1 MNSYQQF
8 IRNFCIIAH
17 IDHGKSTLADRIIEN
32 TGLVSHRDMKEQFL
46 DNMELERERGIT
58 IKLQTT
64 RLAYKAKD
72 GHEYIFNLID
82 TPGHVDF
89 TYEVSRSLAACEGAV
104 LIVDATQGVEAQT
117 LANVYLALD
126 EDLEI
131 LPVINKIDLAS
142 ARPEEAK
149 HEIEDIIGI
158 DAHDAP
164 LISAKEGIGIDELL
178 EAIVEKIP
186 APKGDADGKLKALIF
201 DSYYD
206 NYRGVV
212 TYTRIFNGTVK
223 RGDMIRLMNT
233 KKKYEVTE
241 VGVYAPGPVPV
252 SELKAGEVGYVCA
265 SIKQV
270 ADARVG
276 DTITLDSDPT
286 EEAMPGY
293 KKVQPMVYCGI
304 YPAEGEKYEN
314 VKDALEKLQVND
326 AAFHFEPETSTALG
340 FGFRCGFLGLLHM
353 EIIVERLEREF
364 DLGIITTSPSVIYKV
379 VMNDGR
385 EEMIQNPSNLPSL
398 IEIRHI
404 EEPIVKA
411 DIMIPK
417 DYVGSIMEICQE
429 RRGRMIHM
437 EYITETRVALHYEM
451 PLNEVI
457 YDFFDALKS
466 KTRGYG
472 SLDYEFIRYE
482 KSNVVKMDIL
492 LNKELVDAFS
502 MIVHESKAY
511 SRGRFVCEKLKEII
525 PPHQFEVPIQ
535 ASIGQKVIARET
547 VKAYRKDVLA
557 KCYGGDI
564 SRKRKLLEKQKEG
577 KKRMRQFGTVEVPQ
591 EAFTAVL
598 KYDDNK

>member
-1 MNSYQQF
+1 MKDYQKYN
-8 IRNFCIIAH
+8 RNFSIIAH
-17 IDHGKSTLADRIIEN
+17 IDHGKSTLADRIIEK
-32 TGLVSHRDMKEQFL
+32 TGLVSKREMREQFL

-64 RLAYKAKD
+64 RLIFHSKD
-72 GHEYIFNLID
+72 GNEYIFNLID

-104 LIVDATQGVEAQT
+104 LVVDATQGVEAQT
-117 LANVYLALD
+117 LANVYLAMD

-131 LPVINKIDLAS
+131 MPVLNKIDLPS
-142 ARPEEAK
+142 ARPEEIK
-149 HEIEDIIGI
+149 QEIEDVIGV
-158 DAHDAP
+158 DAEDAP
-164 LISAKEGIGIDELL
+164 LVSAKEGIGVEELL
-178 EAIVEKIP
+178 ERIVTDIP
-186 APKGDADGKLKALIF
+186 APQGDEHGKLKALIF

-206 NYRGVV
+206 NYKGVV
-212 TYTRIFNGTVK
+212 IYTRVFDGTVK
-223 RGDMIRLMNT
+223 EGDIIRLMNT
-233 KKKYEVTE
+233 DKKYEVTE
-241 VGVYAPGPVPV
+241 VGVYSPGPVECK
-252 SELKAGEVGYVCA
+252 SLRAGEVGYICA
-265 SIKQV
+265 SIKKV
-270 ADARVG
+270 SDARVG
-276 DTITLDSDPT
+276 DTITIDSDPT
-286 EEAMPGY
+286 EEALPGY

-364 DLGIITTSPSVIYKV
+364 DLAVVTTSPSVIYKV
-379 VMNDGR
+379 VMNDGSI
-385 EEMIQNPSNLPSL
+385 EMVQNPSNLPDLTL
-398 IEIRHI
+398 IDHI
-404 EEPIVKA
+404 EEPMVKA
-411 DIMIPK
+411 DIMVPK
-417 DYVGSIMEICQE
+417 EYVGNIMEICQE
-429 RRGRMIHM
+429 RRGKMLHM
-437 EYITETRVALHYEM
+437 EYITENRVNLHYEM

-472 SLDYEFIRYE
+472 SLDYEFVRYE
-482 KSNVVKMDIL
+482 PSKVVKLDIL
-492 LNKELVDAFS
+492 LNKDLVDAFS

-511 SRGRFVCEKLKEII
+511 SRGRFVCSKLKEII
-525 PPHQFEVPIQ
+525 PMHQFEVPIQ

-547 VKAYRKDVLA
+547 VRAYRKDVIA

-564 SRKRKLLEKQKEG
+564 SRKKKLLEKQKEG
-577 KKRMRQFGTVEVPQ
+577 KKRMRQFGKVEVPQ

>member
-1 MNSYQQF
+1 MKDYQKY
-8 IRNFCIIAH
+8 IRNFSIIAH
-17 IDHGKSTLADRIIEN
+17 IDHGKSTLADRIIEK
-32 TGLVSHRDMKEQFL
+32 TGLVSKREMREQFL

-64 RLAYKAKD
+64 RLIFHSKD
-72 GHEYIFNLID
+72 GNEYIFNLID

-104 LIVDATQGVEAQT
+104 LVVDATQGVEAQT
-117 LANVYLALD
+117 LANVYLAMD

-131 LPVINKIDLAS
+131 MPVLNKIDLPS
-142 ARPEEAK
+142 ARPEEIK
-149 HEIEDIIGI
+149 QEIEDVIGV
-158 DAHDAP
+158 DAEDAP
-164 LISAKEGIGIDELL
+164 LVSAKEGIGVEELL
-178 EAIVEKIP
+178 ERIVTDIP
-186 APKGDADGKLKALIF
+186 APQGDEHGKLKALIF

-206 NYRGVV
+206 NYKGVV
-212 TYTRIFNGTVK
+212 IYTRVFDGTVK
-223 RGDMIRLMNT
+223 EGDIIRLMNT
-233 KKKYEVTE
+233 DKKYEVTE
-241 VGVYAPGPVPV
+241 VGVYSPGPVECK
-252 SELKAGEVGYVCA
+252 SLRAGEVGYICA
-265 SIKQV
+265 SIKKV
-270 ADARVG
+270 SDARVG
-276 DTITLDSDPT
+276 DTITIDSDPT
-286 EEAMPGY
+286 EEALPGY

-364 DLGIITTSPSVIYKV
+364 DLAVVTTSPSVIYKV
-379 VMNDGR
+379 VMNDGSI
-385 EEMIQNPSNLPSL
+385 EMVQNPSNLPDLTL
-398 IEIRHI
+398 IDHI
-404 EEPIVKA
+404 EEPMVKA
-411 DIMIPK
+411 DIMVPK
-417 DYVGSIMEICQE
+417 EYVGNIMEICQE
-429 RRGRMIHM
+429 RRGKMLHM
-437 EYITETRVALHYEM
+437 EYITENRVNLHYEM

-466 KTRGYG
+466 KSRGYG
-472 SLDYEFIRYE
+472 SLDYEFVRYE
-482 KSNVVKMDIL
+482 PSKVVKLDIL
-492 LNKELVDAFS
+492 LNKDLVDAFS

-511 SRGRFVCEKLKEII
+511 SRGRFVCSKLKEII
-525 PPHQFEVPIQ
+525 PMHQFEVPIQ

-547 VKAYRKDVLA
+547 VRAYRKDVIA

-564 SRKRKLLEKQKEG
+564 SRKKKLLEKQKEG
-577 KKRMRQFGTVEVPQ
+577 KKRMRQFGKVEVPQ

>member
-1 MNSYQQF
+1 M
-8 IRNFCIIAH
+8 
-17 IDHGKSTLADRIIEN
+17 
-32 TGLVSHRDMKEQFL
+32 
-46 DNMELERERGIT
+46 
-58 IKLQTT
+58 
-64 RLAYKAKD
+64 
-72 GHEYIFNLID
+72 
-82 TPGHVDF
+82 DF

-117 LANVYLALD
+117 LANVYLAVD
-126 EDLEI
+126 ENLEI
-131 LPVINKIDLAS
+131 IPVLNKIDLAS
-142 ARPEEAK
+142 ARPDEVK
-149 HEIEDIIGI
+149 LEIEDVIGI
-158 DAHDAP
+158 EAQDAP
-164 LISAKEGIGIDELL
+164 LISAKEGIGIEDVL
-178 EAIVEKIP
+178 EAVVAKVP
-186 APKGDADGKLKALIF
+186 APTGDAEGKLKALIF

-212 TYTRIFNGTVK
+212 IYTRVFDGQVK
-223 RGDMIRLMNT
+223 KGDIIRLMNS

-241 VGVYAPGPVPV
+241 VGVYSPGPVPADKL
-252 SELKAGEVGYVCA
+252 SAGEVGYICA

-276 DTITLDSDPT
+276 DTITLDKDPT
-286 EEAMPGY
+286 SDSLPGY

-326 AAFHFEPETSTALG
+326 AAFLFEPETSTALG

-364 DLGIITTSPSVIYKV
+364 NLGIITTSPSVIYKV
-379 VMNDGR
+379 VMNDGS
-385 EEMIQNPSNLPSL
+385 EEMIQNPSNLPPL
-398 IEIRHI
+398 MEIDHI

-417 DYVGSIMEICQE
+417 EYVGSIMEICQE
-429 RRGRMIHM
+429 RRGKMIHM
-437 EYITETRVALHYEM
+437 EYITETRVVLHYEM

-482 KSNVVKMDIL
+482 KSQLVKLDIL
-492 LNKELVDAFS
+492 LNKDLVDAFS

-511 SRGRFVCEKLKEII
+511 YRGRFVCEKLKEII

-535 ASIGQKVIARET
+535 ASIGKMVIARET
-547 VKAYRKDVLA
+547 LKAYRKDVLA

>member
-1 MNSYQQF
+1 MKDYQKY
-8 IRNFCIIAH
+8 IRNFSIIAH
-17 IDHGKSTLADRIIEN
+17 IDHGKSTLADRIIEK
-32 TGLVSHRDMKEQFL
+32 TGLVSKREMCEQFL

-64 RLAYKAKD
+64 RLIFHSKD
-72 GHEYIFNLID
+72 GNEYIFNLID

-104 LIVDATQGVEAQT
+104 LVVDATQGVEAQT
-117 LANVYLALD
+117 LANVYLAMD

-131 LPVINKIDLAS
+131 MPVLNKIDLPS
-142 ARPEEAK
+142 ARPEEIK
-149 HEIEDIIGI
+149 QEIEDVIGV
-158 DAHDAP
+158 DAEDAP
-164 LISAKEGIGIDELL
+164 LVSAKEGIGVEELL
-178 EAIVEKIP
+178 ERIVTDIP
-186 APKGDADGKLKALIF
+186 APQGDEHGKLKALIF

-206 NYRGVV
+206 NYKGVV
-212 TYTRIFNGTVK
+212 IYTRVFDGTVK
-223 RGDMIRLMNT
+223 EGDIIRLMNT
-233 KKKYEVTE
+233 DKKYEVTE
-241 VGVYAPGPVPV
+241 VGVYSPGPVECK
-252 SELKAGEVGYVCA
+252 SLRAGEVGYICA
-265 SIKQV
+265 SIKKV
-270 ADARVG
+270 SDARVG
-276 DTITLDSDPT
+276 DTITIDSDPT
-286 EEAMPGY
+286 EEALPGY

-364 DLGIITTSPSVIYKV
+364 DLAVVTTSPSVIYKV
-379 VMNDGR
+379 VMNDGSI
-385 EEMIQNPSNLPSL
+385 EMVQNPSNLPDLTL
-398 IEIRHI
+398 IDHI
-404 EEPIVKA
+404 EEPMVKA
-411 DIMIPK
+411 DIMVPK
-417 DYVGSIMEICQE
+417 EYVGNIMEICQE
-429 RRGRMIHM
+429 RRGKMLHM
-437 EYITETRVALHYEM
+437 EYITENRVNLHYEM

-472 SLDYEFIRYE
+472 SLDYEFVRYE
-482 KSNVVKMDIL
+482 PSKVVKLDIL
-492 LNKELVDAFS
+492 LNKDLVDAFS

-511 SRGRFVCEKLKEII
+511 SRGRFVCSKLKEII
-525 PPHQFEVPIQ
+525 PMHQFEVPIQ

-547 VKAYRKDVLA
+547 VRAYRKDVIA

-564 SRKRKLLEKQKEG
+564 SRKKKLLEKQKEG
-577 KKRMRQFGTVEVPQ
+577 KKRMRQFGKVEVPQ

>member
-1 MNSYQQF
+1 
-8 IRNFCIIAH
+8 
-17 IDHGKSTLADRIIEN
+17 LADRLIEK
-32 TGLVSHRDMKEQFL
+32 TGLVARRDMKEQFL

-64 RLAYKAKD
+64 RLSYEAAD
-72 GHEYIFNLID
+72 GRTYVLNLID

-89 TYEVSRSLAACEGAV
+89 TYEVSRSLAACEGAILV
-104 LIVDATQGVEAQT
+104 VDATQGVEAQT

-131 LPVINKIDLAS
+131 IPVLNKIDLPS
-142 ARPEEAK
+142 ANPDGTRA
-149 HEIEDIIGI
+149 EIEDLLGL
-158 DAHDAP
+158 DTADAP
-164 LISAKEGIGIDELL
+164 LISAKEGIGIEDVL
-178 EAIVEKIP
+178 EAVVARVP
-186 APKGDADGKLKALIF
+186 PPDGKPGGQLKALIF

-206 NYRGVV
+206 NFKGVV
-212 TYTRIFNGTVK
+212 IYTRVIDGSVS
-223 RGDMIRLMNT
+223 RGDIIRLMST

-241 VGVYAPGPVPV
+241 VGVCTPGPMPGEQL
-252 SELKAGEVGYVCA
+252 SAGEVGYICA

-276 DTITLDSDPT
+276 DTITLDSAPAQ
-286 EEAMPGY
+286 EALPGY
-293 KKVQPMVYCGI
+293 KRVQPMVYCGI
-304 YPAEGEKYEN
+304 YPADGEKYES

-364 DLGIITTSPSVIYKV
+364 DLAVITTSPSVIYKV
-379 VMNDGR
+379 VMNEGS
-385 EEMIQNPSNLPSL
+385 EEMIQNPSNLPDPTF
-398 IEIRHI
+398 IAYI

-411 DIMIPK
+411 DIIIPK
-417 DYVGSIMEICQE
+417 DYVGAIMELCQE
-429 RRGRMIHM
+429 RRGKMLHM
-437 EYITETRVALHYEM
+437 EYITEIRVNLHYEI

-466 KTRGYG
+466 RTRGYG

-482 KSNVVKMDIL
+482 RSNIVKMDIL
-492 LNKELVDAFS
+492 LNRDLVDAFS
-502 MIVHESKAY
+502 MMVHESKAY
-511 SRGRFVCEKLKEII
+511 ARGRFVCEKLKEII
-525 PPHQFEVPIQ
+525 PRHQFEIPIQ
-535 ASIGQKVIARET
+535 ATIGQKVIARET
-547 VKAYRKDVLA
+547 VGAFRKDVTA

-577 KKRMRQFGTVEVPQ
+577 KKRMRQFGSVEVPQ

-598 KYDDNK
+598 KYDENK

>member
-1 MNSYQQF
+1 MKDYQKY
-8 IRNFCIIAH
+8 IRNFSIIAH
-17 IDHGKSTLADRIIEN
+17 IDHEKSTLADRIIEK
-32 TGLVSHRDMKEQFL
+32 TGLVSKREMREQFL

-64 RLAYKAKD
+64 RLIFHSKD
-72 GHEYIFNLID
+72 GNEYIFNLID

-104 LIVDATQGVEAQT
+104 LVVDATQGVEAQT
-117 LANVYLALD
+117 LANVYLAMD

-131 LPVINKIDLAS
+131 MPVLNKIDLPS
-142 ARPEEAK
+142 ARPEEIK
-149 HEIEDIIGI
+149 QEIEDVIGV
-158 DAHDAP
+158 DAEDAP
-164 LISAKEGIGIDELL
+164 LVSAKEGICVEELL
-178 EAIVEKIP
+178 ERIVTDIP
-186 APKGDADGKLKALIF
+186 APQGDEHGKLKALIF

-206 NYRGVV
+206 NYKGVV
-212 TYTRIFNGTVK
+212 IYTRVFDGTVK
-223 RGDMIRLMNT
+223 EGDIIRLMNT
-233 KKKYEVTE
+233 DKKYEVTE
-241 VGVYAPGPVPV
+241 VGVYSPGPVECK
-252 SELKAGEVGYVCA
+252 SLRAGEVGYICA
-265 SIKQV
+265 SIKKV
-270 ADARVG
+270 SDARVG
-276 DTITLDSDPT
+276 DTITIDSDPT
-286 EEAMPGY
+286 EEALPGY

-364 DLGIITTSPSVIYKV
+364 DLAVVTTSPSVIYKV
-379 VMNDGR
+379 VMNDGSI
-385 EEMIQNPSNLPSL
+385 EMVQNPSNLPDLTL
-398 IEIRHI
+398 IDHI
-404 EEPIVKA
+404 EEPMVKA
-411 DIMIPK
+411 DIMVPK
-417 DYVGSIMEICQE
+417 EYVGNIMEICQE
-429 RRGRMIHM
+429 RRGKMLHM
-437 EYITETRVALHYEM
+437 EYIMENRVNLHYEM

-472 SLDYEFIRYE
+472 SLDYEFVRYE
-482 KSNVVKMDIL
+482 PSKVVKLDIL
-492 LNKELVDAFS
+492 LNKDLVDAFS

-511 SRGRFVCEKLKEII
+511 SRGRFVCSKLKEII
-525 PPHQFEVPIQ
+525 PMHQFEVPIQ

-547 VKAYRKDVLA
+547 VRAYRKDVIA

-564 SRKRKLLEKQKEG
+564 SRKKKLLEKQKEG
-577 KKRMRQFGTVEVPQ
+577 KKRMRQFGKVEVPQ